1 MDLRALR
8 YFIAVVE
15 VGSLSRAAHSL
26 YVAQPALTAQI
37 KKLEAELGAQLLERS
52 HAGVT
57 PTPAGTQLYQDARR
71 LLSDAEAM
79 GERIRRLPQGPEGS
93 VTIAVPFLLTTLLLR
108 PVIAQLS
115 QTHPRIR
122 VFVLDGLSLTVQK
135 AVLERRADIG
145 IVVDTPALPGLDCRP
160 MAQEDI
166 LLTGLDRGAAVVPLL
181 QGDPGGGLP
190 SLAFA
195 HASRLPLVL
204 QSRRFAI
211 RQSVEAAAEQRGLR
225 LNIVHEHDSARVIRS
240 LYHCGAGFT
249 FSPAC
254 TLAEV
259 SLAQRQQSAAPGHWI
274 VARVTDPAL
283 QRRYFVTTQASR
295 ADDAATAVVRECLL
309 AHARSLID
317 GGQWQACWLLDASPQ
332 AIN

>member
-93 VTIAVPFLLTTLLLR
+93 VTIAVPFLLTTLLLG

-145 IVVDTPALPGLDCRP
+145 IVVDTPALPGLDCQP

-195 HASRLPLVL
+195 SAIFERDQFAALQAATPLVWASVIWAGL
-204 QSRRFAI
+204 ISSVMATTLVFWLVQKREAGRVTPYLLATPVVSILIGWAFMGDVLTPQILAGAALSIAGVAVVAI
-211 RQSVEAAAEQRGLR
+211 AERGLR
-225 LNIVHEHDSARVIRS
+225 A
-240 LYHCGAGFT
+240 GA
-249 FSPAC
+249 AK
-254 TLAEV
+254 A
-259 SLAQRQQSAAPGHWI
+259 
-274 VARVTDPAL
+274 
-283 QRRYFVTTQASR
+283 
-295 ADDAATAVVRECLL
+295 
-309 AHARSLID
+309 
-317 GGQWQACWLLDASPQ
+317 
-332 AIN
+332 